1 MSLDLLKE
9 HSSDNLGNGTS
20 EDEIKNLEESLNIQL
35 PQEYKD
41 FLIEIG
47 YAEIFGDEI
56 YSIYEIPDTIVCKGL
71 HWTNTH
77 NELLSDGFI
86 EFFSNDID
94 GTFYIE
100 SKTGKVFQNDKASE
114 YAKSF
119 NDFLNQIING

>member
-1 MSLDLLKE
+1 MSLKLLKE
-9 HSSDNLGNGTS
+9 HSSDNLGIGVS
-20 EDEIKNLEESLNIQL
+20 EEQINQLEESLDIQL

-41 FLIEIG
+41 FLVEIG
-47 YAEIFGDEI
+47 YAEIYGDEI
-56 YSIYEIPDTIVCKGL
+56 YSIYEIPDTETCKGI

-100 SKTGKVFQNDKASE
+100 SNTGKVFLNDKDSE

-119 NDFLNQIING
+119 YEFLELIINE